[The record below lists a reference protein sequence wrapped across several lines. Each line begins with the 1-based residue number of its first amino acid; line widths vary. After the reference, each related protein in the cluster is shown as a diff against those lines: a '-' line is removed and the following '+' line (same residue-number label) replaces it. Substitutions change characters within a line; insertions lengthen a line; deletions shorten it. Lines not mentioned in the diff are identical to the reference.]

1 MFNSRLELLVDY
13 PFQRLTALLAD
24 PPGAEPLSMALGE
37 PQHPLPPMVAG
48 IIADSAASFGKYPPL
63 NGTPEF
69 RAAAAGWAQR
79 RFALPP
85 GLLDPERHLLPL
97 GGSREGLF
105 QLAQVICPSGRSGK
119 RRPLV
124 LMPNPLYQVYTAAA
138 LMAGAEPVFVPA
150 GEENGFLPDFQALP
164 KAVLDRTVL
173 AYLGN
178 PANPQGAV
186 ASAAQLRQY
195 IELARRHD
203 FVLAVDECYSEI
215 FDGEPPPGALAE
227 AAALNG
233 GFDNVVVLHSL
244 SKRSSVP
251 GLRSGFLAGDARVI
265 AAFAKLRAYAG
276 AAIPLPLLAA
286 SIALWND
293 ESHVEANRALYRAK
307 FDLAQSLLGGSPG
320 FHRPAGGFFQWLK
333 VGDGETA
340 ALRLWREAGIRVL
353 PGAYLAREQ
362 AGGNPG
368 RPYIRVALVHD
379 LETTARGLARMA
391 AVLAPLPVG
400 RG

>member
-1 MFNSRLELLVDY
+1 MLNRRLDLLIDY
-13 PFQRLTALLAD
+13 PFQRLAALLD
-24 PPGAEPLSMALGE
+24 GPPGAEPLSMALGE

-69 RAAAAGWAQR
+69 RAAAAAWASR
-79 RFALPP
+79 RFALPD

-105 QLAQVICPSGRSGK
+105 LLAQVVCPSGRTGK
-119 RRPLV
+119 RRPVV
-124 LMPNPLYQVYTAAA
+124 LLPNPLYQVYAAAA

-150 GEENGFLPDFQALP
+150 TASDGFLPDFQALP
-164 KAVLDRTVL
+164 KAVLQSTAL

-186 ASAAQLRQY
+186 ASAERLAEY
-195 IELARRHD
+195 IALARRHG

-215 FDGEPPPGALAE
+215 YDRGPPPGALAV
-227 AAALNG
+227 AAAIDG
-233 GFDNVVVLHSL
+233 GFENVVVLHSL

-265 AAFAKLRAYAG
+265 AGFAKLRAYAG

-293 ESHVEANRALYRAK
+293 EAHVEANRALYRAK
-307 FDLAQSLLGGSPG
+307 FDIAEALLGGHPG
-320 FHRPAGGFFQWLK
+320 FHRPPGGFFLWHR
-333 VGDGETA
+333 VGDGEAA

-353 PGAYLAREQ
+353 PGAYLARDQ
-362 AGGNPG
+362 ADGGNPG
-368 RPYIRVALVHD
+368 SAYIRVALVHD
-379 LETTARGLARMA
+379 LETTRRGLSRLAS
-391 AVLAPLPVG
+391 VLTPAEAG
-400 RG
+400 